1 MPRRREIEKRE
12 ILPDPKYSSK
22 LVAKFV
28 NSLLKEGKKSVAEN
42 ILYGAF
48 DIIEKRVK
56 EQPLEFFEKAVN
68 NVKPLIEVKSRR
80 VGGSTYQVP
89 TEVMPARRT
98 ALAIRW
104 LISNAQER
112 TEKTMR
118 EKLAAELIDA
128 ANNRGGAVK
137 KREAVHKMAEANK
150 AFAHYRF

>member
-12 ILPDPKYSSK
+12 ILPDPKYNNK
-22 LVAKFV
+22 LVARFV
-28 NSLLKEGKKSVAEN
+28 NSLLKRGKKSVAES

-56 EQPLEFFEKAVN
+56 EQPVEFFEKAVN
-68 NVKPLIEVKSRR
+68 NVKPVIEVKSRL

-89 TEVMPARRT
+89 TEVFPARRT

-128 ANNRGGAVK
+128 ANNRGGAIK
-137 KREAVHKMAEANK
+137 KKEAVHKMAEANK
-150 AFAHYRF
+150 AFAHYKF

>member
-1 MPRRREIEKRE
+1 MPRRREIEKRD
-12 ILPDPKYSSK
+12 ILPDPKYNNK
-22 LVAKFV
+22 LVARFV
-28 NSLLKEGKKSVAEN
+28 NSLLKRGKKSVAES

-48 DIIEKRVK
+48 DIIEKRAK
-56 EQPLEFFEKAVN
+56 EQPVDFFEKAVN

-89 TEVMPARRT
+89 TEVAPGRRT

-104 LISNAQER
+104 LITNAQER

-128 ANNRGGAVK
+128 ANNRGGAIK

-150 AFAHYRF
+150 AFAHYKF